1 MDLDI
6 RLLVGIGGDCLM
18 CWLTMLLLPLG
29 VRMVLLRLRVTSLTG
44 PPPIGNDRSS
54 HPAGTLAEPA
64 RLRTPGLDGSIAS
77 VVCMSA

>member
-1 MDLDI
+1 LDI
-6 RLLVGIGGDCLM
+6 LLFVSIGGDCLM

-29 VRMVLLRLRVTSLTG
+29 VRMVLLRLCVTSLTG
-44 PPPIGNDRSS
+44 LSPIENDRSR

-64 RLRTPGLDGSIAS
+64 RRRTPGLDRSIAS